1 MNAASMNALLAE
13 HPFFNGI
20 SSRYLDLIAQAA
32 SEARYEPRELI
43 FHEGDEASEFHV
55 IRRGKVAIE
64 IFTPDRGPVAIE
76 TINTGE
82 ILGWSWLI
90 DPYRWLFDAQ
100 AIEPTEVIAINAI
113 QIRESMAAD
122 AVLSNELLRRF
133 TPIIVARLQATRM
146 QLLDLY
152 HVDN

>member
-13 HPFFNGI
+13 HPFFDGLPPQ
-20 SSRYLDLIAQAA
+20 YLDLIASAA
-32 SEARYEPRELI
+32 SEAKYEPRELI

-64 IFTPDRGPVAIE
+64 IFTPDRGSVAIE

-82 ILGWSWLI
+82 VLGWSWLI
-90 DPYRWLFDAQ
+90 EPYCWLFDAQ
-100 AIEPTEVIAINAI
+100 AIEPTEVIAINALK
-113 QIRESMAAD
+113 IRESMAAD
-122 AVLSNELLRRF
+122 AALSNELLSRF
-133 TPIIVARLQATRM
+133 VPIIVGRLQATRM

-152 HVDN
+152 HVDS

>member
-1 MNAASMNALLAE
+1 MTTPNVRALLAG
-13 HPFFNGI
+13 HPFLDGV
-20 SSRYLDLIAQAA
+20 SPQYLDLIANAA
-32 SEARYEPRELI
+32 SEAMYEPRELI

-55 IRRGKVAIE
+55 ICRGKVAIE

-82 ILGWSWLI
+82 VLGWSWLI
-90 DPYRWLFDAQ
+90 EPYRWLFDAQ
-100 AIEPTEVIAINAI
+100 AIEPTEVIAIDARK
-113 QIRESMAAD
+113 IRESMAAD
-122 AVLSNELLRRF
+122 SALSNELLRRF
-133 TPIIVARLQATRM
+133 VPIIVGRLQATRM

>member
-1 MNAASMNALLAE
+1 MNALLAE
-13 HPFFNGI
+13 HPFFDGI
-20 SSRYLDLIAQAA
+20 PPQYLDLISNAA
-32 SEARYEPRELI
+32 SEAKYEMRELI

-64 IFTPDRGPVAIE
+64 IFTPDRGPVAVE

-82 ILGWSWLI
+82 VLGWSWLI
-90 DPYRWLFDAQ
+90 EPYRWLFDAQ
-100 AIEPTEVIAINAI
+100 AIEPTEVIVINARK
-113 QIRESMAAD
+113 IRESMATD
-122 AVLSNELLRRF
+122 AALSNELLHRF
-133 TPIIVARLQATRM
+133 VPIIVERLQATRM